1 MKPATSNLAT
11 AGVCQGPSSDPTR
24 RKVTVLGELR
34 KIWGLPFNISAT
46 AGASEFKFGVQ
57 LRFAKAH
64 HTKSHAEERVGVAL
78 G

>member
-34 KIWGLPFNISAT
+34 KIWGLPFNISAK
-46 AGASEFKFGVQ
+46 AEASNFKFGTQ
-57 LRFAKAH
+57 LGIAKAYH
-64 HTKSHAEERVGVAL
+64 KITPTGKLVVAL